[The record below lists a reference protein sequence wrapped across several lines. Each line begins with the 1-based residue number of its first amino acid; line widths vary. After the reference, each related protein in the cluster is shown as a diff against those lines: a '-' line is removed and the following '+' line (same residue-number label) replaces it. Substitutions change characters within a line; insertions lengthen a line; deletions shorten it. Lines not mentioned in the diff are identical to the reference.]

1 MEENSVN
8 PPMQNEMEIIGI
20 EKVKDSPQK
29 PEFAVFHVSLLPVH
43 LARGQNLG
51 RDMLEEML
59 GREGSERFSGL
70 LESTYDDNQR
80 AFRTVI
86 PMTQYTLNMNG
97 YHLGSHVLVTVHNTE
112 KSLNDPSCDPVVSD
126 E

>member
-1 MEENSVN
+1 MEVSSVIQ
-8 PPMQNEMEIIGI
+8 PMQNEMEIIGI

-29 PEFAVFHVSLLPVH
+29 PELAVFHVSLLPVH
-43 LARGQNLG
+43 LARGKVLG

-59 GREGSERFSGL
+59 GRDGCERFSGL

-80 AFRTVI
+80 VFRTVI
-86 PMTQYTLNMNG
+86 PMTQHTLNMNG

-112 KSLNDPSCDPVVSD
+112 KCLNDPSVDPVVSD
-126 E
+126 